1 MNQRGHEVSNAGIRV
16 VGAAWQNLR
25 DDPGVRMMVRKQ
37 GGHGQLLVGFHE
49 PVGDKN
55 GLEFRRDRTDHL
67 RDQFFIGDVPARN
80 GIGDVLRAN
89 IADTAVDDGNLPV
102 IAQIGAC

>member
-1 MNQRGHEVSNAGIRV
+1 
-16 VGAAWQNLR
+16 
-25 DDPGVRMMVRKQ
+25 
-37 GGHGQLLVGFHE
+37 
-49 PVGDKN
+49 
-55 GLEFRRDRTDHL
+55 LEFRRDRTDHL
-67 RDQFFIGDVPARN
+67 RDQFFIGDVPARY